1 MTAAYPMDETRL
13 SFIEKIQT
21 VYELSLET
29 YCHPSSIH
37 LVGDRWFIKR
47 FFIKQTK
54 TRRGIDILRRW
65 WLNFNRSWKPVFHP
79 TSYERSSQAQNLTVP
94 PILLSAAGYLLIFA
108 GWRAGLLRK
117 SVELNRKCCRW
128 CLFAVTCFKF
138 ELVSLSQSAIGDLG
152 YEKPVYGRIG

>member
-29 YCHPSSIH
+29 YRHPSSIH

-65 WLNFNRSWKPVFHP
+65 WLNFNRS
-79 TSYERSSQAQNLTVP
+79 
-94 PILLSAAGYLLIFA
+94 
-108 GWRAGLLRK
+108 
-117 SVELNRKCCRW
+117 
-128 CLFAVTCFKF
+128 
-138 ELVSLSQSAIGDLG
+138 
-152 YEKPVYGRIG
+152 